1 MKKVWSD
8 EACEEYLYWQ
18 TQDKKILKKI
28 NTLIKDTDRY
38 GYHCQGKPEGL
49 EGDLA
54 GFWSIRIDECKY
66 IVYRIVKGKLEIWQR
81 GSHYRDK

>member
-38 GYHCQGKPEGL
+38 GYHCQGKPEGQ
-49 EGDLA
+49 
-54 GFWSIRIDECKY
+54 K
-66 IVYRIVKGKLEIWQR
+66 
-81 GSHYRDK
+81 